1 MKNAWLMAAASAL
14 ALICIP
20 AQAAQITVEGAWV
33 RPMVPGQTVGGAYF
47 KIKSAA
53 TAYLVGASSPVA
65 KAVELHQMS
74 LENNIMKMRPLAR
87 LELPAGKP
95 VELKP
100 GSYHLMLIDVAR
112 PLVAGDHVPLKL
124 TVEDTSGQR
133 QTVDVMAEVGQQA
146 AGTPVPAKK

>member
-1 MKNAWLMAAASAL
+1 MKSYFLVLMTLLATNLAGAHAAEISVSA
-14 ALICIP
+14 
-20 AQAAQITVEGAWV
+20 AWV
-33 RPMVPGQTVGGAYF
+33 RPTVPGQNIAGGYL
-47 KIKSAA
+47 KITSAA
-53 TAYLVGASSPVA
+53 TAYLVGGSSPMA

-74 LENNIMKMRPLAR
+74 LENNVMKMRPLAR

-100 GSYHLMLIDVAR
+100 GSYHLMLIDVVR

-124 TVEDTSGQR
+124 TVEDKSGNR

-146 AGTPVPAKK
+146 AGGPVPAKK

>member
-1 MKNAWLMAAASAL
+1 MKAYFIVLMTMLAMSLPGAHAADVSVSA
-14 ALICIP
+14 
-20 AQAAQITVEGAWV
+20 AWV
-33 RPMVPGQTVGGAYF
+33 RPTAPGQNIAGGYL
-47 KIKSAA
+47 KITSAA
-53 TAYLVGASSPVA
+53 TAYLMGGSSPIA

-74 LENNIMKMRPLAR
+74 MDINVMKMRPLAR

-124 TVEDTSGQR
+124 TVEDKSGKR
-133 QTVDVMAEVGQQA
+133 QTIDVTAEVGQQA
-146 AGTPVPAKK
+146 AGGAVPAKK